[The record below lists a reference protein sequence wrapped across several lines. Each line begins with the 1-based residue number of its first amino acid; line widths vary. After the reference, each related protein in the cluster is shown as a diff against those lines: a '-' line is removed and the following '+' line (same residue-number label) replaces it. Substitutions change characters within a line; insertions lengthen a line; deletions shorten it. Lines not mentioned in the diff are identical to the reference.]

1 MARVAGRTP
10 TDRIAV
16 MTPPAGSDRGADRYS
31 RSFLFFLW
39 TRLLSTAANQILL
52 VALGWQMY
60 DLTGSAWDLGLVGL
74 LQFASTFTLT
84 LPSGHLADRVDRRK
98 MLAAA
103 IVLQAVVAGL
113 LAWGSIGGWIGR
125 YPILA
130 ACLLLGAVRA
140 LQTPAQQA
148 IVPKLVAEAQLARAM
163 ALSSSVMKVAVV
175 TGPAIGGFIYALG
188 PAWAYGLCVV
198 ALAGALYA
206 VVSIEHMPIIRSKEP
221 ATLNSMFAGFGFIF
235 HKPVVLGAISL
246 DLFAVVLG
254 GATALLPIYAKDI
267 LHTGPWGLGLLRA
280 APAVGALALGAWLAK
295 HPIERRVGAK
305 LLIAVAIYGISI
317 LVFAFSHNFG
327 LSMAMLAI
335 SGAADMVSV
344 VVRQTLV
351 QLETPDEMRGR
362 VSAVNAVFI
371 STSNQIGEFRA
382 GATAAFLGPVGAVV
396 LGGAGTLLVV
406 ALWSR
411 LFRPLAARDRLTTAN
426 A

>member
-1 MARVAGRTP
+1 
-10 TDRIAV
+10 

-221 ATLNSMFAGFGFIF
+221 ATLNS
-235 HKPVVLGAISL
+235 
-246 DLFAVVLG
+246 
-254 GATALLPIYAKDI
+254 
-267 LHTGPWGLGLLRA
+267 
-280 APAVGALALGAWLAK
+280 
-295 HPIERRVGAK
+295 
-305 LLIAVAIYGISI
+305 
-317 LVFAFSHNFG
+317 N
-327 LSMAMLAI
+327 
-335 SGAADMVSV
+335 
-344 VVRQTLV
+344 
-351 QLETPDEMRGR
+351 
-362 VSAVNAVFI
+362 
-371 STSNQIGEFRA
+371 
-382 GATAAFLGPVGAVV
+382 
-396 LGGAGTLLVV
+396 
-406 ALWSR
+406 SR
-411 LFRPLAARDRLTTAN
+411 
-426 A
+426 